1 MIPVIPVKSLIKITG
16 IDDDDHKSVLNKMI
30 LDDISALAKT
40 GKYIILVGKHNANK
54 RRLWTLKKM

>member
-16 IDDDDHKSVLNKMI
+16 IDDDDHESVLNKMI

-40 GKYIILVGKHNANK
+40 SKYIILVGKHNANK